1 MIVLAKSIFLT
12 TDGCCDIFLYYQA
25 VIIYMISGAVIDLG
39 KYDMKKV
46 VKALKGGKYTVN
58 QKGKIV
64 YNIEDLE
71 GKITEVDSADLLKA
85 YARTLSSFRDGIE
98 KVVTGS
104 SALEKA
110 LGSVE
115 NMENFSPKTKRL
127 SKNVLKKLEECFK
140 QKAVY

>member
-1 MIVLAKSIFLT
+1 
-12 TDGCCDIFLYYQA
+12 
-25 VIIYMISGAVIDLG
+25 MISGAGIDLG

-85 YARTLSSFRDGIE
+85 YTRTLSSFRDGIE